1 MNASTTAVNTY
12 TNLFDPNF
20 TFSRT
25 TLLRIWSK
33 GGNFLFTKGKQTLT
47 WEKGVRKRITH
58 SERGKIVKAETLSG
72 KI

>member
-1 MNASTTAVNTY
+1 LNATTTAVNAY

-25 TLLRIWSK
+25 TFLRIWSK

-47 WEKGVRKRITH
+47 REKGVSERITH
-58 SERGKIVKAETLSG
+58 SERGKIVKAETLG
-72 KI
+72 